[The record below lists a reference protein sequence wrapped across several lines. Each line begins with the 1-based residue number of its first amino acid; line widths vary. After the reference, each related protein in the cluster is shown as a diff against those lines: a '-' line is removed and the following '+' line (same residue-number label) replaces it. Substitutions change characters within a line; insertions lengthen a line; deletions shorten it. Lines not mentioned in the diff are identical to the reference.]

1 MIETVG
7 IPVDDDNKGSSRL
20 TACVSSQVLSV
31 EPLLLGTVIQM
42 LVCVPMFLSFDTC
55 NAYTGRLPPALLILC
70 HGQGR
75 VCKEP
80 STT

>member
-20 TACVSSQVLSV
+20 TACVSSQVLWTV
-31 EPLLLGTVIQM
+31 EPLLLEINV
-42 LVCVPMFLSFDTC
+42 FLSFYTSS
-55 NAYTGRLPPALLILC
+55 AYTGRLPLALLILC

-75 VCKEP
+75 VR
-80 STT
+80 